1 MKHSQAVMA
10 AMPQAVALTHKLKTC
25 DPGQKSACGVALVCF
40 AQDNLLFNVSMHCR
54 HDLDRQES
62 AGAVLGPNAYSPP
75 NSGSDSDEAKRPGNT
90 QSGAVQ
96 GKPCLLKSTL
106 INTILLLKASLLA
119 KVDTCCQCPEEPVI
133 A

>member
-1 MKHSQAVMA
+1 
-10 AMPQAVALTHKLKTC
+10 
-25 DPGQKSACGVALVCF
+25 
-40 AQDNLLFNVSMHCR
+40 MHCR

-75 NSGSDSDEAKRPGNT
+75 NSGSDSDEAKQPGNT

-96 GKPCLLKSTL
+96 GKLCPEISAHQH
-106 INTILLLKASLLA
+106 NTAVLCEASLLA
-119 KVDTCCQCPEEPVI
+119 EVDTCCQRMPVS